1 MRAAEGVTAA
11 TGSGEPVRVHTDYD
25 QGALNAGVN
34 PKTGLAFGLATTTT
48 TQVPAEVSSPGS
60 GEGLVDYTAA
70 IDPATIPAG
79 KTPAAG
85 NETGRASTSY
95 DAWGKV
101 TGYTDATGTHTA
113 TSYVAAGLP
122 GAGQV
127 ATISDPQST
136 TSYSY
141 DETSG
146 GRAEHRGLVT
156 TQTVT
161 GATTGG
167 PLTYRASY
175 DAAGDLVSQA
185 LPAGITQTIAY
196 SRDGQQTALSYEG
209 TAADG
214 TSTPLLGWGLT
225 ADALGRTTAVSTN
238 AGTGQDAIGRTL
250 AYGYDHA
257 SRLTS
262 VTDARGDLC
271 QAHTYVFDADS
282 NRTGQTTTTSP
293 TGDCA
298 DSPDTTLE
306 KTWAYDAADRVQHG
320 ATSTTTTVTGT
331 DEAGDPVSTTDTSGG
346 GAYGYDALDRVATL
360 PATDTPTSTSAGA
373 GGGGDV
379 AVGYY
384 DTDTAHTLTQD
395 GTRTTYTLDP
405 AGRRSDSTTT
415 KTGTNTIATT
425 RHYGDD
431 TDNPSFATQTT
442 GTGGPVVSI
451 YGTSIG
457 GDLAVTITD
466 GVASVALADPHGDT
480 ITTLDLPT
488 NGTAP
493 QLSSPVLCFD
503 EYGNPATDLNQIQ
516 ADTEGNPID
525 PTGLQLMGARLYNP
539 ATGRFT
545 SIDPIEGGSPNAYA
559 YPVDPINQTDLNGQW
574 WGWRKTLKR
583 VATAT
588 GVLAA
593 GACIV
598 ATAGACIAATTFA
611 IGASGAWNTYRAR
624 HHEISAKRAI
634 GNVLVD
640 SAPTL
645 FRPVRYFRYRKY
657 VPRHSAQYFGRHNS
671 YGTRSLRWVA
681 RNHRRHT
688 AVWTGVNA
696 YYGYRS
702 YQSGW

>member
-1 MRAAEGVTAA
+1 MAIF
-11 TGSGEPVRVHTDYD
+11 
-25 QGALNAGVN
+25 N
-34 PKTGLAFGLATTTT
+34 PA
-48 TQVPAEVSSPGS
+48 
-60 GEGLVDYTAA
+60 
-70 IDPATIPAG
+70 
-79 KTPAAG
+79 
-85 NETGRASTSY
+85 
-95 DAWGKV
+95 
-101 TGYTDATGTHTA
+101 
-113 TSYVAAGLP
+113 
-122 GAGQV
+122 
-127 ATISDPQST
+127 
-136 TSYSY
+136 
-141 DETSG
+141 
-146 GRAEHRGLVT
+146 
-156 TQTVT
+156 
-161 GATTGG
+161 
-167 PLTYRASY
+167 
-175 DAAGDLVSQA
+175 
-185 LPAGITQTIAY
+185 
-196 SRDGQQTALSYEG
+196 
-209 TAADG
+209 
-214 TSTPLLGWGLT
+214 
-225 ADALGRTTAVSTN
+225 
-238 AGTGQDAIGRTL
+238 
-250 AYGYDHA
+250 
-257 SRLTS
+257 LTS
-262 VTDARGDLC
+262 LVGSPPVAEARGDVC
-271 QAHTYVFDADS
+271 QARTYAFDGEG
-282 NRTGQTTTTSP
+282 NRTGQTAATSR

-298 DSPDTTLE
+298 DSPATTVE
-306 KTWAYDAADRVQHG
+306 KTWSYDAADRVQDG
-320 ATSTTTTVTGT
+320 ATTTTTTVTGT
-331 DEAGDPVSTTDTSGG
+331 DEAGDPVSTTDTSTG
-346 GAYGYDALDRVATL
+346 GAYGYDALGRVATL
-360 PATDTPTSTSAGA
+360 PATDTPTGTNGS
-373 GGGGDV
+373 GGGAV

-384 DTDTAHTLTQD
+384 DTDAAHTLTQD
-395 GTRTTYTLDP
+395 GATTSYTLDP
-405 AGRRSDSTTT
+405 AGRRATSTLTSPGADT
-415 KTGTNTIATT
+415 VATS

-457 GDLAVTITD
+457 GDLTVTITG
-466 GVASVALADPHGDT
+466 GVASLALADPHGDT

-503 EYGNPATDLNQIQ
+503 EYGTPGTDLNQTQ
-516 ADTEGNPID
+516 VDTEGNPLDTTSAPATGAIAYGHLGAKQRATD

-545 SIDPIEGGSPNAYA
+545 SIDPIEGGSPNPYA
-559 YPVDPINQTDLNGQW
+559 YPVDPINHTDLNGQW

-702 YQSGW
+702 YQNGW